1 MSLGLLSSL
10 AKRRDG
16 PIVHLFG
23 RPYVSHGGNRWDI
36 AEGGKR
42 LLAFLALHR
51 GHLERRYVAGCL
63 WPTVDDGRA
72 AGNLRSALWRLKSL
86 EVPLI
91 ETEKPSLRLRDE
103 VGVDAHLLG
112 DWAARVIS
120 GDGQPEDMSMTPWD
134 LDDLELLPG
143 WYDDWVIVGRERLRQ
158 RLLHAVE
165 NLSRELAR
173 GGRCAE
179 AVEAAMVVVSA
190 EPFRESAHR
199 VLMEAH
205 LAEGNWVEA
214 RRRFEDHSETM
225 RRELGVEPSPS
236 LAALIHPDPVTQ
248 KAGSPSSSPLRMSR
262 KPTGIEPS

>member
-10 AKRRDG
+10 ARRRDG

-23 RPYVSHGGNRWDI
+23 RPYVSHRGVHWDI
-36 AEGGKR
+36 AEGSKR
-42 LLAFLALHR
+42 LLAFLALNR

-72 AGNLRSALWRLKSL
+72 AGNLRSALWRLRSL
-86 EVPLI
+86 DVPLI
-91 ETEKPSLRLRDE
+91 ETEKPSLRLRED

-112 DWAARVIS
+112 DWAARIIS
-120 GDGQPEDMSMTPWD
+120 GGGQPEDLVMTPWD
-134 LDDLELLPG
+134 LDNLELLPG

-165 NLSRELAR
+165 TLSRELAR
-173 GGRCAE
+173 CGRCAE
-179 AVEAAMVVVSA
+179 AVEAALVVVSA

-199 VLMEAH
+199 VLIEAH
-205 LAEGNWVEA
+205 LAEGNWIEA

-225 RRELGVEPSPS
+225 RRELGVKPSPS
-236 LAALIHPDPVTQ
+236 LAALLHPSLVT
-248 KAGSPSSSPLRMSR
+248 R
-262 KPTGIEPS
+262 

>member
-1 MSLGLLSSL
+1 MGLGLLGSL
-10 AKRRDG
+10 AMRRDG

-23 RPYVSHGGNRWDI
+23 RPYVSHRGRTWDV

-63 WPTVDDGRA
+63 WPTVDDARA
-72 AGNLRSALWRLKSL
+72 AGNLRSALWRLKNFD
-86 EVPLI
+86 VPLV
-91 ETEKPSLRLRDE
+91 ETERPSLRLRDE
-103 VGVDAHLLG
+103 VGVDVQLLG

-120 GDGQPEDMSMTPWD
+120 GDRQPEDMTVTPWD
-134 LDDLELLPG
+134 LGELELLPG

-165 NLSRELAR
+165 TLSREMAL

-179 AVEAAMVVVSA
+179 AVEAALVVVNA

-199 VLMEAH
+199 VLIEAH
-205 LAEGNWVEA
+205 LAEGNWAEA
-214 RRRFEDHSETM
+214 RRRFEHHSETM

-236 LAALIHPDPVTQ
+236 LAALIEPGRMTQ
-248 KAGSPSSSPLRMSR
+248 ASALRHR
-262 KPTGIEPS
+262 PGP